1 MSHCEQCASERKRL
15 EWIVEQQAI
24 LLRSQFDLISQL
36 LNRKSNAV
44 RALLRL
50 DNMQNAKLA
59 TFTEQDA
66 QGNPVKPSGPIT
78 FASDNPSVATIDS
91 TQQQLSAD
99 GFSVTCPVV
108 SVPGATGTANITGVD
123 SASPNKVA
131 AGDVDAVS
139 IVPVAT
145 TAKLVLS

>member
-1 MSHCEQCASERKRL
+1 MNHCEQCAGERKRL

-36 LNRKSNAV
+36 LDRKGNAV
-44 RALLRL
+44 TAKLVL
-50 DNMQNAKLA
+50 DDMQNAKLA
-59 TFTEQDA
+59 TWTEQDA
-66 QGNPVKPSGPIT
+66 NGSPVKPSGPIT
-78 FASDNPSVATIDS
+78 FASDNPKVATIDS
-91 TQQQLSAD
+91 TQQVFSAD

-123 SASPNKVA
+123 TASPNKVA
-131 AGDVDAVS
+131 AGDTDAVS

-145 TAKLVLS
+145 QAKLVLS